1 MIRYST
7 ESMANAADKIK
18 NLISEIK
25 DELAKMDSLSTQV
38 DEAIQGGN
46 AGVTL
51 SEKIKAKKKEL
62 SAVVDNLEKVVPLIN
77 DTRNSLIENDNKI
90 SNIISQI

>member
-25 DELAKMDSLSTQV
+25 DELAKMDSISTKV
-38 DEAIQGGN
+38 EDAIQGGN
-46 AGVTL
+46 AGTTL
-51 SEKIKAKKKEL
+51 SDKIKAKKKEL
-62 SAVVDNLEKVVPLIN
+62 SAVVDNLEKIVPILN
-77 DTRNSLIENDNKI
+77 DTRNSLVENDNKI